1 MNSILLVNNGNM
13 DFSPMNLPSACQAG
27 PVKALHVNDFNKD
40 GRQDFM
46 YAGNHLPTEVET
58 ARYDGLYPGICF
70 GDGKGQFKCQTM
82 FINNRLHLDDIR
94 DIQKLK
100 LADGSEVYVLS
111 NNAGP
116 IRIYSINEIADI
128 VF

>member
-1 MNSILLVNNGNM
+1 
-13 DFSPMNLPSACQAG
+13 
-27 PVKALHVNDFNKD
+27 
-40 GRQDFM
+40 M
-46 YAGNHLPTEVET
+46 YGGNHLPTEVET

-82 FINNRLHLDDIR
+82 FIQNGLHIDDIR

-100 LADGSEVYVLS
+100 MADGSVVYLLS

-116 IRIYSINEIADI
+116 LRIYSISEIAQI